1 MAKQDKHH
9 GIVVG
14 VDGSPASRVAVDW
27 AARDALLRGV
37 PLTVVHVVPTPEMLV
52 WSEAERLPGLAEW
65 HQTQA
70 DDVIRAAV
78 QTAEA
83 ATRDDGSLEI
93 HRHVLAGATVP
104 SLVDL
109 TKDAVMIVVGC
120 RGIGAIRRLLLGSVS
135 AGLVHHAHCPV
146 AVLHDEDPLM
156 PDPAR
161 APILLGV
168 DGSPASELA
177 TEIAFDEAERRGVD
191 IIAVHAWSDA
201 ALGDFPSVD
210 SSVMKSLGDE
220 ILSDRLGPWQKRHPG
235 VHVNAIAVVDRPA
248 EMLIKNAEQAQ
259 LVVVGS
265 HGRGGFA
272 GMQLGS
278 VSSAVA
284 QSSRMPV
291 IVARSH

>member
-1 MAKQDKHH
+1 MSNEHH

-27 AARDALLRGV
+27 AARDAMLRGV
-37 PLTVVHVVPTPEMLV
+37 PLTVVYVLPPPEMLM
-52 WSEAERLPGLAEW
+52 WPEPKRLSGLTDW
-65 HQTQA
+65 QQA
-70 DDVIRAAV
+70 KAKDVIRAAME
-78 QTAEA
+78 TAEEA
-83 ATRDDGSLEI
+83 SRKTGPLQVHSQ
-93 HRHVLAGATVP
+93 VLTGATIP
-104 SLVDL
+104 ALVDL
-109 TKDAVMIVVGC
+109 TKDAEMIVVGC
-120 RGIGAIRRLLLGSVS
+120 RGMGTVRRLLLGSVS
-135 AGLVHHAHCPV
+135 TGLVHHAHCPV
-146 AVLHDEDPLM
+146 AVIHDEDPLM
-156 PDPAR
+156 PDPAH

-177 TEIAFDEAERRGVD
+177 TEIAFEEADRRGVD

-201 ALGDFPSVD
+201 ALSDFPPVD
-210 SSVMKSLGDE
+210 SSVMQALGDE
-220 ILSDRLGPWQKRHPG
+220 ILSDRLAQWQERHPHVR
-235 VHVNAIAVVDRPA
+235 VHAIAVTDRPA
-248 EMLIKNAEQAQ
+248 EVLIKNSEQVQ

-291 IVARSH
+291 IVARGH

>member
-1 MAKQDKHH
+1 
-9 GIVVG
+9 
-14 VDGSPASRVAVDW
+14 
-27 AARDALLRGV
+27 
-37 PLTVVHVVPTPEMLV
+37 
-52 WSEAERLPGLAEW
+52 
-65 HQTQA
+65 
-70 DDVIRAAV
+70 
-78 QTAEA
+78 
-83 ATRDDGSLEI
+83 
-93 HRHVLAGATVP
+93 
-104 SLVDL
+104 
-109 TKDAVMIVVGC
+109 
-120 RGIGAIRRLLLGSVS
+120 LLLGSVS

-146 AVLHDEDPLM
+146 AVIHDEDPMM
-156 PDPAR
+156 PEPAR

-191 IIAVHAWSDA
+191 IIAVHAWSDT
-201 ALGDFPSVD
+201 ALSDFPSVD
-210 SSVMKSLGDE
+210 PSVMHSLGDE
-220 ILSDRLGPWQKRHPG
+220 ILADRLAPFQKRHPG
-235 VHVNAIAVVDRPA
+235 VHVHAIAVTDRPA

-278 VSSAVA
+278 VGSAVA

>member
-1 MAKQDKHH
+1 MSKEDEHH

-27 AARDALLRGV
+27 AARDAVLRGV

-52 WSEAERLPGLAEW
+52 WTEAERLPDLKEW
-65 HQTQA
+65 HQAKA

-78 QTAEA
+78 ETAEA
-83 ATRDDGSLEI
+83 ATRDNGSLQV
-93 HRHVLAGATVP
+93 HSQVLAGATVP
-104 SLVDL
+104 ALVDL
-109 TKDAVMIVVGC
+109 TNDAAMIVVGC

-146 AVLHDEDPLM
+146 AVIHDEDPMM
-156 PDPAR
+156 PDPAH

-177 TEIAFDEAERRGVD
+177 TEIAFEEADRRGVD

-201 ALGDFPSVD
+201 ALSDFPPVD
-210 SSVMKSLGDE
+210 SSVMQALGDE
-220 ILSDRLGPWQKRHPG
+220 ILSDRLAPWKKRHPR
-235 VHVNAIAVVDRPA
+235 VHVHPIAVTDRPA
-248 EMLIKNAEQAQ
+248 EVLIKNSEQVQ

-291 IVARSH
+291 IVARGH